1 MNSYFLVYFLI
12 FEAWQIFF
20 RAIYFIEHD
29 SVVVWSLD
37 PLSHSEKRLAKA
49 AAIATTS
56 NIMRIFFLYH
66 KTVFW
71 IYKELYTIYFKFYFQ
86 PLQLSGHSGIIS
98 ATCFG
103 QKDRPLLLC
112 TASEDFIYIWN
123 IEKLLAIDNISM
135 IY

>member
-1 MNSYFLVYFLI
+1 
-12 FEAWQIFF
+12 
-20 RAIYFIEHD
+20 
-29 SVVVWSLD
+29 
-37 PLSHSEKRLAKA
+37 
-49 AAIATTS
+49 
-56 NIMRIFFLYH
+56 MRIFFLYH

-71 IYKELYTIYFKFYFQ
+71 IYKELYTIHFKFYFQ

-123 IEKLLAIDNISM
+123 IDKLLAIDNISM